1 MTSFLQYFPKIPIKN
16 YIDAINSAEAMMEKT
31 QCNTVNCG
39 KAGMSALRYTFM
51 NDTLFKM
58 LFVKRPDLLKKLVA
72 SILRI
77 SFANID
83 KFEIRNPEMPPESL
97 GDKFCRLDIN
107 MEIDG
112 QRVDLEIQ
120 QRREGGNFPERSLYY
135 WAREYSTALLESAKY
150 GALPRTIVISIV
162 GFNLFPCEEYHS
174 EFQVLEVNRH
184 SPLTDKFI
192 MHYFELPKI
201 PKTVMADNRLELW
214 LSLFNAKTEEELEAL
229 AQTEV
234 SEMAE
239 AVKVF
244 HQITIT
250 PEFRERE
257 RLYAK
262 ARNDEASA
270 LDYAKH
276 ENSIEIAKN
285 LLDMNMPIDNI
296 IAATGL
302 THEEVETLK
311 E

>member
-1 MTSFLQYFPKIPIKN
+1 
-16 YIDAINSAEAMMEKT
+16 MEKT
-31 QCNTVNCG
+31 QSLCYTENGGDNE
-39 KAGMSALRYTFM
+39 MSMLKYTFM

-58 LFVKRPDLLKKLVA
+58 LFTKHPELLKKLVA
-72 SILRI
+72 AMLDIPFESIE
-77 SFANID
+77 
-83 KFEIRNPEMPPESL
+83 KFEIRNPEMPPENI

-120 QRREGGNFPERSLYY
+120 QRREGGDFSERSLYY
-135 WAREYSTALLESAKY
+135 WAREYSTALSESAKY

-162 GFNLFPCEEYHS
+162 GFNLFPCTEYHS

-184 SPLTDKFI
+184 TSLTDKFV

-201 PKTVMADNRLELW
+201 PKIVENDNKRELW
-214 LSLFNAKTEEELEAL
+214 LSLFKAETEEALEEL
-229 AQTEV
+229 TKMEV

-239 AVKVF
+239 AVKVY

-262 ARNDEASA
+262 ARHDEASA
-270 LDYAKH
+270 LDYERSK
-276 ENSIEIAKN
+276 IAKK
-285 LLDMNMPIDNI
+285 LLARNRPIDEVMED
-296 IAATGL
+296 TGL
-302 THEEVETLK
+302 TREELENLVK
-311 E
+311 G

>member
-1 MTSFLQYFPKIPIKN
+1 
-16 YIDAINSAEAMMEKT
+16 MMEKS
-31 QCNTVNCG
+31 QSLCYNGNEG
-39 KAGMSALRYTFM
+39 ENEMSALRYTFM

-58 LFVKRPDLLKKLVA
+58 LFTKHPELLKKLVA
-72 SILRI
+72 AILKIPFESIEK
-77 SFANID
+77 FAV
-83 KFEIRNPEMPPESL
+83 RNPEMPPENL

-107 MEIDG
+107 MEVDG
-112 QRVDLEIQ
+112 QRVNLEIQ
-120 QRREGGNFPERSLYY
+120 QRKEGGAFPERSLYY
-135 WAREYSTALLESAKY
+135 WAREYSSALLESAKY
-150 GALPRTIVISIV
+150 AALPRTIVISIV

-262 ARNDEASA
+262 ARHDEASA
-270 LDYAKH
+270 LDYARMEEREKWKNIVA
-276 ENSIEIAKN
+276 EKDELIAKLQSQLN
-285 LLDMNMPIDNI
+285 ED
-296 IAATGL
+296 
-302 THEEVETLK
+302 K
-311 E
+311 

>member
-1 MTSFLQYFPKIPIKN
+1 VEDL
-16 YIDAINSAEAMMEKT
+16 MMEKS
-31 QCNTVNCG
+31 QSLCYNGNEG
-39 KAGMSALRYTFM
+39 DNEMSVLRYTFM

-58 LFVKRPDLLKKLVA
+58 LFTKHPELLKKLVSA
-72 SILRI
+72 ILNIPFESIE
-77 SFANID
+77 
-83 KFEIRNPEMPPESL
+83 KFEVRNPEMPPENL

-107 MEIDG
+107 MEVDG

-120 QRREGGNFPERSLYY
+120 QRKEGGDFPERSLYY
-135 WAREYSTALLESAKY
+135 WAREYSTALVESAKY
-150 GALPRTIVISIV
+150 GVLPRTIVISIV
-162 GFNLFPCEEYHS
+162 GFNLFPCEAYHS

-184 SPLTDKFI
+184 TSLTDKFA

-214 LSLFNAKTEEELEAL
+214 LSLFNAKTEEDLEAL
-229 AQTEV
+229 TQTEV
-234 SEMAE
+234 PDMEE
-239 AVKVF
+239 VVKVY

-262 ARNDEASA
+262 ARHDEASA
-270 LDYAKH
+270 LDYREQETK
-276 ENSIEIAKN
+276 IEITKK
-285 LLDMNMPIDNI
+285 LLDMDTPIDKI

-302 THEEVETLK
+302 TREEVENLK